1 MIAVPRSRQPP
12 PMPMESRQDR
22 ILEILLRRGYA
33 GIDELVADFD
43 VTPQTIRRDLQDLAD
58 RGLLRRHHGGAS
70 VMSSTANTEY
80 ARRHIENA
88 AEKARMAA
96 TAAGLIAPGS
106 SIFMTPGTTVDAV
119 ATAIADTKLS
129 GLRVITNSTAAAQ
142 ILGRNPQIAIHVSG
156 GVWQANNHAL
166 SGPAAAEFVSR
177 YRCDVLLTSIG
188 AVDADGWLLEFRDE
202 EVVVAKA
209 MLANARRRILLADHS
224 KFTRVATCKLAQL
237 ADMTTIITDRPPAGA
252 MRSKIKNS
260 KCELIVASE
269 G

>member
-1 MIAVPRSRQPP
+1 MH
-12 PMPMESRQDR
+12 MESRQDR

-88 AEKARMAA
+88 AEKARIAA
-96 TAAGLIAPGS
+96 AAARLITPGS

-119 ATAIADTKLS
+119 ATAIAESTLP

-142 ILGRNPQIAIHVSG
+142 ILGRNPRIAVHVAG
-156 GVWQANNHAL
+156 GLWQANNHAL
-166 SGPAAAEFVSR
+166 SGPAAAEFVGR

-188 AVDADGWLLEFRDE
+188 AIDSDGWLLEFRDE
-202 EVVVAKA
+202 EVVVAKT

-237 ADMTTIITDRPPAGA
+237 ADMTTVITDRPPATA
-252 MRSKIKNS
+252 MQRRIKSS
-260 KCELIVASE
+260 KCELIVAAD